1 MIAKI
6 TRGARAGDIGAYLHG
21 PGKAN
26 EHVYYDAAG
35 KQHSGGQVI
44 GSNIGAEGQTDPARW
59 VPELRAAQQTRP
71 EITKGIWQASLRN
84 TANDR
89 VLSNDEW
96 AEIAQSFAEK
106 MGVENHP
113 WVAVRHGA
121 DHVHIVVSRVDY
133 EGNVWHGRNDRRQ
146 AQTACQQLERTY
158 GLEVAARRKTGP
170 KQTVTQVRTVQR
182 RKAALSTLRRPT
194 AAESR
199 TRPPRQDE
207 ARSRPPERTREEQQK
222 AVREAVAKKLA
233 ARKSEAAAERGS
245 QRNTPEP
252 KHRPGSG
259 RGPR

>member
-6 TRGARAGDIGAYLHG
+6 TRGSRAGDIGAYLHG

-26 EHVYYDAAG
+26 EHVYYDTMG
-35 KQHSGGQVI
+35 QQHSGGQVI

-96 AEIAQSFAEK
+96 AEVAQSFAEK
-106 MGVENHP
+106 MGFENHP

-133 EGNVWHGRNDRRQ
+133 EGNYV
-146 AQTACQQLERTY
+146 LERTH
-158 GLEVAARRKTGP
+158 GLEVAARRRTGP
-170 KQTVTQVRTVQR
+170 KQTVTQARTDHR
-182 RKAALSTLRRPT
+182 RKAALSTLRRHT
-194 AAESR
+194 AEKLRA
-199 TRPPRQDE
+199 RPPRQDE
-207 ARSRPPERTREEQQK
+207 SRSRPPERTREEQQK

-233 ARKSEAAAERGS
+233 ARKEQSAAARS
-245 QRNTPEP
+245 KPEIVP
-252 KHRPGSG
+252 DQKIRPG
-259 RGPR
+259 RGPKL

>member
-6 TRGARAGDIGAYLHG
+6 TRGSRAGDIGAYLHG

-26 EHVYYDAAG
+26 EHVYYDTMG
-35 KQHSGGQVI
+35 QQHSGGQVI

-96 AEIAQSFAEK
+96 AEVAQSFAEK
-106 MGVENHP
+106 MGFENHP

-146 AQTACQQLERTY
+146 AQTACQQLERTH
-158 GLEVAARRKTGP
+158 GLEVAARRRTGP
-170 KQTVTQVRTVQR
+170 KQTVTQVRTDHR
-182 RKAALSTLRRPT
+182 RKAALSTLRRHT
-194 AAESR
+194 AEKLR
-199 TRPPRQDE
+199 PRPPGQDE
-207 ARSRPPERTREEQQK
+207 PRSKLPERTREEQQK

-233 ARKSEAAAERGS
+233 ARKEQSAAARS
-245 QRNTPEP
+245 KPEIVP
-252 KHRPGSG
+252 EQKLRPG
-259 RGPR
+259 RGPKL

>member
-6 TRGARAGDIGAYLHG
+6 TRGSRAGDIGAYLHG

-26 EHVYYDAAG
+26 EHVYYDATG
-35 KQHSGGQVI
+35 QQHSGGQVI

-71 EITKGIWQASLRN
+71 EITKSIWQASLRN

-106 MGVENHP
+106 MGFENHP

-146 AQTACQQLERTY
+146 AQTACQQLERTH
-158 GLEVAARRKTGP
+158 GLEVAARRRTGP
-170 KQTVTQVRTVQR
+170 KRTVTQVRTDHR
-182 RKAALSTLRRPT
+182 RKAALSTLRRHT
-194 AAESR
+194 AEKLR
-199 TRPPRQDE
+199 PRPPGQDE
-207 ARSRPPERTREEQQK
+207 PRSKLPERTREEQQK

-233 ARKSEAAAERGS
+233 ARKEQSAAARS
-245 QRNTPEP
+245 KPEIVP
-252 KHRPGSG
+252 DQKPRPG
-259 RGPR
+259 RGPKL

>member
-26 EHVYYDAAG
+26 EHVYYDATG
-35 KQHSGGQVI
+35 EKHSGGQVI

-96 AEIAQSFAEK
+96 AEVAQSFAEK
-106 MGVENHP
+106 MGFENHP

-146 AQTACQQLERTY
+146 AQTACQQLERAH

-170 KQTVTQVRTVQR
+170 KRTVTQVRTVQR
-182 RKAALSTLRRPT
+182 RKAALSTLRRP
-194 AAESR
+194 AVAEAQS
-199 TRPPRQDE
+199 RPPRQDE
-207 ARSRPPERTREEQQK
+207 ARPRPVERTREEQQK

-233 ARKSEAAAERGS
+233 ARKTATVAERS
-245 QRNTPEP
+245 RSETLPDTTP
-252 KHRPGSG
+252 RPG
-259 RGPR
+259 RGPRR